1 MTKLGISV
9 AMMMLASF
17 GGVTLA
23 EAADRPATKAEI
35 EKIAV
40 GRTVNGKI
48 RYMPNGR
55 YTYAGGSPG
64 AYKISAGKVCVRF
77 DNGRSRC
84 DRIVTADGKVFAMI
98 TSSGERYPYK

>member
-1 MTKLGISV
+1 MRKFGIPV
-9 AMMMLASF
+9 TIMLVSLAY
-17 GGVTLA
+17 GVTA
-23 EAADRPATKAEI
+23 EAAERPATKAEI

-64 AYKISAGKVCVRF
+64 EYKITAGKVCVRF
-77 DNGRSRC
+77 DNGSNRC
-84 DRIVTADGKVFAMI
+84 DRIVTADGKVFAMV